1 MWNERGHLFA
11 LPLYIDGRKKKD
23 KLVVQ
28 CEACDLRL
36 PVGGELGVDVL
47 SRVVVLTVREL
58 RSPAESLSTVLKALV
73 VHGASSPP
81 LGQRLIVVAVH
92 RVQPHIPPQTERG
105 ADVVRALAELWRSEV
120 RALPGCLVLRRR
132 V

>member
-1 MWNERGHLFA
+1 M
-11 LPLYIDGRKKKD
+11 
-23 KLVVQ
+23 Q

-36 PVGGELGVDVL
+36 PAVGGELGVDVL

-58 RSPAESLSTVLKALV
+58 RSPAESLSTVLKALGV
-73 VHGASSPP
+73 RGASSPP

-92 RVQPHIPPQTERG
+92 RVQPNIPPQAERG